1 MLEIVFSF
9 LSDYKNVLLVLLCLA
24 TFIQFFYFLFF
35 YFRFVFHKPA
45 PDNNQKV
52 PVSVIICA
60 KNEEDNLSEN
70 LSSVLEQEYPEFE
83 VIVVNDGSGD
93 GTEILIHEF
102 RQKYSHLR
110 TTNIPEDRNFSH
122 AKKLAVT
129 VGIKAA
135 KYEWLLFTDADCKP
149 QSKQWIQT
157 MKAHF
162 TDKNSIVLGYGG
174 YFQEK
179 GLLNNYIRF
188 ETVYIALQYISF
200 ALGRFPYMA
209 VGRNMAYRKS
219 LFFENK
225 GFSNHH
231 HVLSGDDDLFVNDVA
246 TGNNTDVEFR
256 SLSHTRS
263 TAEKTFKAFVKQ
275 KRRHLTTPKYYK
287 AGNKLLLGLESF
299 SRILFYVTSVWLLS
313 INHLIIITLPIV
325 AARELLFLIVYKSAM
340 NKLKEK
346 KLLLTS
352 LIFDIL
358 VPLFN
363 GFLLLTNGKTVK
375 KNNSWK

>member
-1 MLEIVFSF
+1 MEIILSF
-9 LSDYKNVLLVLLCLA
+9 LFDYKNVLLVLFCLA
-24 TFIQFFYFLFF
+24 TGIQLFYFFNF
-35 YFRFVFHKPA
+35 YFRFVFYKPVTE
-45 PDNNQKV
+45 KKSKE

-60 KNEEDNLSEN
+60 KNEADNLARN
-70 LSSVLEQEYPEFE
+70 LPSVLEQDYPEYE
-83 VIVVNDGSGD
+83 VIVVNDGSND
-93 GTEILIHEF
+93 NSEILIHDL

-135 KYEWLLFTDADCKP
+135 KYDWLIFTDADCRPESDK
-149 QSKQWIQT
+149 WITT
-157 MKAHF
+157 MQDNFTEKA
-162 TDKNSIVLGYGG
+162 SVVLGYGG
-174 YFQEK
+174 YHPEG

-188 ETVYIALQYISF
+188 ETAYIALQYFSF
-200 ALGRFPYMA
+200 ALGGFPYMA
-209 VGRNMAYRKS
+209 VGRNLAYRKT

-225 GFSNHH
+225 GFTNHH

-246 TGNNTDVEFR
+246 TRKNTRIEYR

-263 TAEKTFKAFVKQ
+263 NAKKTFKQFIKQ

-287 AGNKLLLGLESF
+287 FRNKFILGFESI
-299 SRILFYVTSVWLLS
+299 SRILFYITGIWLLS
-313 INHLIIITLPIV
+313 LNHLILITLPV
-325 AARELLFLIVYKSAM
+325 FFVRESLFLIIYKSTM

-363 GFLLLTNGKTVK
+363 GVLLITNGKTVK
-375 KNNSWK
+375 KNSWK

>member
-1 MLEIVFSF
+1 MEIVFSF
-9 LSDYKNVLLVLLCLA
+9 LSDYKNILLVLLCLS
-24 TFIQFFYFLFF
+24 TLVQLFYFFFF

-45 PDNNQKV
+45 PANDQKV
-52 PVSVIICA
+52 KVSVIICA
-60 KNEEDNLSEN
+60 KNEADNLSQN
-70 LSSVLEQEYPEFE
+70 LSLVLEQDYADFE
-83 VIVVNDGSGD
+83 VIVVNDGSSD
-93 GTEILIHEF
+93 GTEILIHDF

-149 QSKQWIQT
+149 ESNQWIQT
-157 MKAHF
+157 MKDHF

-174 YFQEK
+174 YLREK

-188 ETVYIALQYISF
+188 ETVYIALQYMSF
-200 ALGRFPYMA
+200 ALGGFPYMA
-209 VGRNMAYRKS
+209 VGRNMAYRKA

-231 HVLSGDDDLFVNDVA
+231 HVLSGDDDLFINDVA
-246 TGNNTDVEFR
+246 TGQNTDVEFR

-263 TAEKTFKAFVKQ
+263 LAEKTLKQFVKQ
-275 KRRHLTTPKYYK
+275 KRRHLTTPTYYK
-287 AGNKLLLGLESF
+287 TKNKFLLGLESF
-299 SRILFYVTSVWLLS
+299 SRILFYVSGIWLLS
-313 INHLIIITLPIV
+313 INHLIIITLPV
-325 AARELLFLIVYKSAM
+325 FALRELLFLIVYKTAM

>member
-1 MLEIVFSF
+1 MEIVFSF
-9 LSDYKNVLLVLLCLA
+9 LSNYKNVLLVLLCLA
-24 TFIQFFYFLFF
+24 TLVQLFYFLFF

-45 PDNNQKV
+45 PANDQKV

-60 KNEEDNLSEN
+60 KNEADNLNKN
-70 LSSVLEQEYPEFE
+70 LSSVLEQDYAEFE
-83 VIVVNDGSGD
+83 VIVVNDGSSD
-93 GTEILIHEF
+93 GTEILIHDF

-110 TTNIPEDRNFSH
+110 TTNIAEDRNFSH

-149 QSKQWIQT
+149 ESNQWIQT
-157 MKAHF
+157 MKDHF

-174 YFQEK
+174 YFHEK

-188 ETVYIALQYISF
+188 ETVYIALQYMSF
-200 ALGRFPYMA
+200 ALGGFPYMA
-209 VGRNMAYRKS
+209 VGRNMAYRKA

-246 TGNNTDVEFR
+246 TRQNTDIEFR
-256 SLSHTRS
+256 TLSHTRS
-263 TAEKTFKAFVKQ
+263 LAEKTLKQFVKQ
-275 KRRHLTTPKYYK
+275 KRRHLTTSTYYK
-287 AGNKLLLGLESF
+287 TKNKFLLGLESF
-299 SRILFYVTSVWLLS
+299 SRILFYVTGVWLLCV
-313 INHLIIITLPIV
+313 NHLIIITLPV
-325 AARELLFLIVYKSAM
+325 FALRQLLFLIVYKSAM

-363 GFLLLTNGKTVK
+363 GFLILTNGKTEK